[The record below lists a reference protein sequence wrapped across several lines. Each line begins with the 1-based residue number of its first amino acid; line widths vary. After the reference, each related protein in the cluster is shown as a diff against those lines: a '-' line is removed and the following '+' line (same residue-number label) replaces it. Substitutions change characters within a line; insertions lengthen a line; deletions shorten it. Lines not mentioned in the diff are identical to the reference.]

1 MVGAVVVRGLLVV
14 GLAVVPLAGL
24 VENGAAVV
32 VVVGSGAREVGR
44 LVIGVGVVEKRMS
57 GVTIL
62 GMTLFCGVLARAI
75 M

>member
-1 MVGAVVVRGLLVV
+1 MV
-14 GLAVVPLAGL
+14 PFDGL
-24 VENGAAVV
+24 VEAGTAVV

-75 M
+75 I